1 MATWS
6 REFTDAGVFVAAF
19 RANGLVTLT
28 TDFGLRE
35 PFVGIMKGVMLA
47 HAAQLKFIDMAHDVS
62 AFQPVEAGFW
72 LAGALRY
79 FPAGTLHM
87 AVVDPGVGTQ
97 RALLVALANEQALL
111 APDNGLLAPLAA
123 RKKIDRIIRID
134 NTQLVQYG
142 VSDVSATFHGRD
154 VFAPLA
160 AAIASG
166 RCEPADLGSEVD
178 TIDLS
183 GWPAT
188 AQRADG
194 GISGVIVAV
203 DRFGNLISNISA
215 AQVVALVNPTVHIGG
230 MRLPLRRTY
239 GDAPPGEYLGL
250 INSFEVL
257 EVARS
262 RGNAAGGLN
271 LAVGA
276 AISAV
281 SGGLGVQFRRS

>member
-1 MATWS
+1 MY
-6 REFTDAGVFVAAF
+6 
-19 RANGLVTLT
+19 RANGIVTLT

-47 HAAQLKFIDMAHDVS
+47 HAAQLRFIDMAHEVS

-79 FPAGTLHM
+79 FPAGTLHV
-87 AVVDPGVGTQ
+87 AVVDPGVGTS
-97 RALLVALANEQALL
+97 RALLIAFANEQAIL

-123 RKKIDRIIRID
+123 RGRIERVIRID
-134 NTQLVQYG
+134 NTRLVQFG

-160 AAIASG
+160 AALASG
-166 RCEPADLGSEVD
+166 RFNPADLGEEVD
-178 TIDLS
+178 DIDQS

-188 AQRADG
+188 TPRADG
-194 GISGVIVAV
+194 GVSGVIVAV
-203 DRFGNLISNISA
+203 DRFGNLISNIA
-215 AQVVALVNPTVHIGG
+215 APLVVALTNPTIHIAGL
-230 MRLPLRRTY
+230 RLPLRRTY
-239 GDAPPGEYLGL
+239 GEASAGEYLGV

-262 RGNAAGGLN
+262 RGSAAQGLN
-271 LAVGA
+271 VTVGA
-276 AISAV
+276 PISAV
-281 SGGLGVQFRRS
+281 PALPGAQFRRS

>member
-1 MATWS
+1 
-6 REFTDAGVFVAAF
+6 VAAF

-47 HAAQLKFIDMAHDVS
+47 HAAQLRFIDMAHDVS

-111 APDNGLLAPLAA
+111 VPDNGLLAPLAA
-123 RKKIDRIIRID
+123 RGRIDRIIRID
-134 NTQLVQYG
+134 NTRLVQFG

-160 AAIASG
+160 AALASG
-166 RCEPADLGSEVD
+166 RCSPSDLGDEVD
-178 TIDLS
+178 SIDES
-183 GWPAT
+183 GWPSMVE
-188 AQRADG
+188 RADG
-194 GISGVIVAV
+194 GVSGVIVAV
-203 DRFGNLISNISA
+203 DRFGNLISNIGA
-215 AQVVALVNPTVHIGG
+215 ARVVALANPTIHIGG

-239 GDAPPGEYLGL
+239 GEAASGEYLGL

-262 RGNAAGGLN
+262 RGNAASGLN

-276 AISAV
+276 PISAV
-281 SGGLGVQFRRS
+281 PAVPGAQFRRS

>member
-1 MATWS
+1 M
-6 REFTDAGVFVAAF
+6 AAF
-19 RANGLVTLT
+19 RANGIVTLT

-47 HAAQLKFIDMAHDVS
+47 HAAQLRFIDMAHDVS

-87 AVVDPGVGTQ
+87 AVVDPGVGTP
-97 RALLVALANEQALL
+97 RAILVALSSEQALL
-111 APDNGLLAPLAA
+111 APDNGLLAPLAV
-123 RKKIDRIIRID
+123 RGRIDRVFRVD
-134 NTQLVQYG
+134 NTRLVQFG

-160 AAIASG
+160 AAIAAG
-166 RCEPADLGSEVD
+166 RCNPADLGEEVTD
-178 TIDLS
+178 IDQS
-183 GWPAT
+183 GWPET
-188 AQRADG
+188 TDRADG
-194 GISGVIVAV
+194 GVSGVIVAV

-215 AQVVALVNPTVHIGG
+215 ARVVALANPTIHVGG
-230 MRLPLRRTY
+230 LRLPLRRTY
-239 GDAPPGEYLGL
+239 GEASAGDYLGL

-262 RGNAAGGLN
+262 RGNAAAGLN

-276 AISAV
+276 PISAV
-281 SGGLGVQFRRS
+281 PAIPGAQFRRS

>member
-1 MATWS
+1 M
-6 REFTDAGVFVAAF
+6 AAF

-47 HAAQLKFIDMAHDVS
+47 HAAHIRFIDMAHDVS

-79 FPAGTLHM
+79 FPAGTVHV
-87 AVVDPGVGTQ
+87 AVVDPGVGTP

-111 APDNGLLAPLAA
+111 APDNGLLAPLAN
-123 RKKIDRIIRID
+123 RRKIDRIIRID
-134 NTQLVQYG
+134 PARLVQFG

-154 VFAPLA
+154 IFAPLA
-160 AAIASG
+160 AAIAAG
-166 RCEPADLGSEVD
+166 RCDPADLGDEVD
-178 TIDLS
+178 TIDQS
-183 GWPAT
+183 GWPAILP
-188 AQRADG
+188 RADG
-194 GISGVIVAV
+194 GVSGVIVAV
-203 DRFGNLISNISA
+203 DRFGNLISNIEA
-215 AQVVALVNPTVHIGG
+215 ATVVALANPTIQVAGL
-230 MRLPLRRTY
+230 RLPLRRTY
-239 GDAPPGEYLGL
+239 GDAGAGEYLGL

-262 RGNAAGGLN
+262 RGNAAAGLN

-276 AISAV
+276 PISAV
-281 SGGLGVQFRRS
+281 PTAPGAQFRRS

>member
-1 MATWS
+1 M
-6 REFTDAGVFVAAF
+6 AAF

-47 HAAQLKFIDMAHDVS
+47 HAAQLRFIDMAHDVS

-79 FPAGTLHM
+79 FPAGTVHV
-87 AVVDPGVGTQ
+87 AVVDPGVGTP
-97 RALLVALANEQALL
+97 RALLLALANEQALL
-111 APDNGLLAPLAA
+111 APDNGLLAPLVT
-123 RKKIDRIIRID
+123 RKKIERLIRID
-134 NTQLVQYG
+134 AARLVQFG

-154 VFAPLA
+154 VFAPVA

-166 RCEPADLGSEVD
+166 RCDPADLGEEVD
-178 TIDLS
+178 SLDLS
-183 GWPAT
+183 GWPSIT
-188 AQRADG
+188 PRADG
-194 GISGVIVAV
+194 GVSGVVVAV
-203 DRFGNLISNISA
+203 DRFGNLISNIEA
-215 AQVVALVNPTVHIGG
+215 ATVVALANPTVHIGG

-239 GDAPPGEYLGL
+239 GDAAAGEYLGL

-262 RGNAAGGLN
+262 RGNAAAGLN

-276 AISAV
+276 PVSAV
-281 SGGLGVQFRRS
+281 PAVPGAQFRRS

>member
-6 REFTDAGVFVAAF
+6 REFTDAGDRVAAF
-19 RANGLVTLT
+19 RANGIVTLT

-47 HAAQLKFIDMAHDVS
+47 HAAQLRFIDMAHDVS

-87 AVVDPGVGTQ
+87 AVVDPGVGTP
-97 RALLVALANEQALL
+97 RAILVALSSEQALL
-111 APDNGLLAPLAA
+111 APDNGLLAPLAV
-123 RKKIDRIIRID
+123 RGRIDRVFRVD
-134 NTQLVQYG
+134 NTRLVQFG

-160 AAIASG
+160 AAIAAG
-166 RCEPADLGSEVD
+166 RCNPADLGEEVTD
-178 TIDLS
+178 IDQS
-183 GWPAT
+183 GWPET
-188 AQRADG
+188 TDRADG
-194 GISGVIVAV
+194 GVSGVIVAV

-215 AQVVALVNPTVHIGG
+215 ARVVALANPTIHVGG
-230 MRLPLRRTY
+230 LRLPLRRTY
-239 GDAPPGEYLGL
+239 GEASAGDYLGL

-262 RGNAAGGLN
+262 RGNAAAGLN

-276 AISAV
+276 PISAV
-281 SGGLGVQFRRS
+281 PAIPGAQFRRS

>member
-1 MATWS
+1 M
-6 REFTDAGVFVAAF
+6 AAF

-47 HAAQLKFIDMAHDVS
+47 HAAQIRFIDMAHDVS

-79 FPAGTLHM
+79 FPAGTVHV
-87 AVVDPGVGTQ
+87 AVVDPGVGTA
-97 RALLVALANEQALL
+97 RALLVALANDQALL
-111 APDNGLLAPLAA
+111 APDNGLLAPLAT
-123 RKKIDRIIRID
+123 RRKIDRIIRID
-134 NTQLVQYG
+134 PARLVQFG

-160 AAIASG
+160 AAMAAG
-166 RCEPADLGSEVD
+166 RCDPGDLGTEVD
-178 TIDLS
+178 AIDLT

-188 AQRADG
+188 SPRADG
-194 GISGVIVAV
+194 GIAGVIVAV
-203 DRFGNLISNISA
+203 DRFGNLISNIEA
-215 AQVVALVNPTVHIGG
+215 TAVVALSQPTVHIGG
-230 MRLPLRRTY
+230 LRLPLRRTY
-239 GDAPPGEYLGL
+239 GEAGEGEYLGL

-262 RGNAAGGLN
+262 RGNAAAGLN

-276 AISAV
+276 PISAV
-281 SGGLGVQFRRS
+281 PTVPGAQFRRS

>member
-1 MATWS
+1 M
-6 REFTDAGVFVAAF
+6 AAF
-19 RANGLVTLT
+19 RANGIVTLT

-35 PFVGIMKGVMLA
+35 PFVGIMKGMMLA
-47 HAAQLKFIDMAHDVS
+47 HASQLRFIDMAHDVS

-79 FPAGTLHM
+79 FPAGTVHV
-87 AVVDPGVGTQ
+87 AVVDPGVGTA
-97 RALLVALANEQALL
+97 RALLAALANDQVLL
-111 APDNGLLAPLAA
+111 APDNGLLAPLAV

-134 NTQLVQYG
+134 LARLVQYG

-160 AAIASG
+160 AAIAAG
-166 RCEPADLGSEVD
+166 HCDPVDLGEEVD
-178 TIDLS
+178 SLDQS

-188 AQRADG
+188 TTRSDG
-194 GISGVIVAV
+194 GVAGVVVAV
-203 DRFGNLISNISA
+203 DRFGNLISNIEA
-215 AQVVALVNPTVHIGG
+215 TAVVALNSPTVHIGG
-230 MRLPLRRTY
+230 LRLPLRRTY
-239 GDAPPGEYLGL
+239 GDAAAGEYLGL

-262 RGNAAGGLN
+262 RGNAAGGLG

-276 AISAV
+276 PISAV
-281 SGGLGVQFRRS
+281 PAIPGAQFRRS